1 VLDEDRAFSSNEA
14 PVLANGGLN
23 MYWST
28 YKNEFLAW
36 AGELNVKRS
45 AFDQRATNLLRP
57 GGLGDP
63 RYISARAP
71 PTLSSLND
79 TELMIYGPQ
88 ADGFI
93 FKANFD
99 YSSFA
104 SYATDGNQPISCRLI
119 VSPDNAVLY
128 YASPVGNLVQVDADS
143 MNPIYTSAST
153 GQYVGEIAQSVDGA
167 YIYAA
172 DTGGN
177 IRAYL
182 VADVVGGPTLE
193 PLPGDGGIIGTFLPT
208 PSETDAEPELTPSPL
223 TTAPSAPSQ
232 GGTLKPSMMPTLAPS
247 KLDVPNASPVGS
259 SSALVPDEKGSG
271 VSSDVLIAI
280 IVSVAFVITVVLIS
294 LLILHI
300 RKQRQLVPGSSNIP
314 PGNEYSSGV
323 AASVVSVSATPLYPR
338 ENNPIPEVRRKERKH
353 LGGQRLPG
361 YKDQCQP
368 AVAAPDVVASDDD
381 YIPVVSAKLDASQ
394 EATDR
399 EERDLPRGLDP

>member
-1 VLDEDRAFSSNEA
+1 MGTSYGTPVATATGDYIMATSNTLDDVGYFTVFDIAAPGSPLYTYSGSAPFGDIGYFYNPLQGYFEGGFDNRNDVFIWSTGIPTTFTGGGNLNGTTYAFQLPVVSTTPLNVTVLDEDRAFSSNEA

-45 AFDQRATNLLRP
+45 AFDQRATNLQRP
-57 GGLGDP
+57 DGRGDP

-71 PTLSSLND
+71 PTLSSSND
-79 TELMIYGPQ
+79 TELTIYGPQ

-99 YSSFA
+99 YSSFV
-104 SYATDGNQPISCRLI
+104 SYATDGNQPISCRLV

-143 MNPIYTSAST
+143 MNPIYTYPST

-193 PLPGDGGIIGTFLPT
+193 PLPGGSGAMDTIPPT
-208 PSETDAEPELTPSPL
+208 PSETFDGNEGVDGNFTSVPGDSSSVPETTPSPAG
-223 TTAPSAPSQ
+223 TAPSVPSAPTAPSPSAPTVTEAPVS
-232 GGTLKPSMMPTLAPS
+232 GTYMVRMTLGVIAIT
-247 KLDVPNASPVGS
+247 V
-259 SSALVPDEKGSG
+259 SAL
-271 VSSDVLIAI
+271 
-280 IVSVAFVITVVLIS
+280 FV
-294 LLILHI
+294 
-300 RKQRQLVPGSSNIP
+300 
-314 PGNEYSSGV
+314 
-323 AASVVSVSATPLYPR
+323 
-338 ENNPIPEVRRKERKH
+338 
-353 LGGQRLPG
+353 
-361 YKDQCQP
+361 
-368 AVAAPDVVASDDD
+368 
-381 YIPVVSAKLDASQ
+381 
-394 EATDR
+394 
-399 EERDLPRGLDP
+399 